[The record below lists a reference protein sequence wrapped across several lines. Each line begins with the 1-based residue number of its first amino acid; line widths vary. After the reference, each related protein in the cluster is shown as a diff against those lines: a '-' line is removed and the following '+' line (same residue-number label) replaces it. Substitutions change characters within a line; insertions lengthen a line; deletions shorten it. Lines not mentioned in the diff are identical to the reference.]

1 MYFLT
6 IFSDWHCI
14 HVREPTY
21 ISVMFSFSTI
31 TEILLFLVLV
41 LLTKTTSLL
50 SSPHMILILGVNRY
64 LPHTRSRLPRSPVRE
79 WGVERWSLRRR
90 RREEMTIHWLQPSG
104 QREETWSQ
112 QRLATV
118 LWRPG
123 CEMCSQSEAIWISFY
138 PVHMTVM
145 LKAIRARGSCLVF
158 TLLCSAQHELQH
170 ITYRLLLKV
179 TCCCSG

>member
-6 IFSDWHCI
+6 TFSDWHCVL
-14 HVREPTY
+14 VREPTY

-50 SSPHMILILGVNRY
+50 SSPHMILILGVNWY

-79 WGVERWSLRRR
+79 WGVERWGLRRR

-123 CEMCSQSEAIWISFY
+123 REMCSQSEAIWISFY
-138 PVHMTVM
+138 PVHMTVI
-145 LKAIRARGSCLVF
+145 LKTIRARGSCPVF
-158 TLLCSAQHELQH
+158 SLLCSAQHEIQH

-179 TCCCSG
+179 TCCCWG